1 MSVYYLNN
9 YWLLGDGADE
19 EAKRWVANDDR
30 QKIMYSSPRAV
41 EIEETGKYLSPE
53 LPIPPKGFVVV
64 VISDNEV
71 TEAGLTLG
79 VAHWGGDGGWINL
92 LKGLSDEQRQ
102 QQQVD
107 RNLFAV
113 AVDAFIDCAWRGD
126 GHYSGHWEA
135 TTDEQR
141 QRIRGHVEADV
152 ESWLR
157 QGDIHRGQTPLEYLA
172 AKDREQEERR

>member
-1 MSVYYLNN
+1 MTFCRR
-9 YWLLGDGADE
+9 GDPWKGCGPLDFTRIVDEAD
-19 EAKRWVANDDR
+19 
-30 QKIMYSSPRAV
+30 
-41 EIEETGKYLSPE
+41 
-53 LPIPPKGFVVV
+53 
-64 VISDNEV
+64 
-71 TEAGLTLG
+71 
-79 VAHWGGDGGWINL
+79 
-92 LKGLSDEQRQ
+92 KGLSDEQRQ

-135 TTDEQR
+135 ATDEQR